1 MGVDD
6 WIAREGHVC
15 PKCKAPN
22 CERWA
27 IEQKLALAP
36 MLVVQKWWMD
46 KWNEDC
52 EFRANAC
59 PECKGKCCRDTDY
72 GNRVYHM
79 GAEVYTHWCDYCH
92 DGTVPKPDPRDEQI
106 AKLREA
112 IAAWPEVP
120 HAAKCG
126 EGEDW
131 ACNCGVARVNRARE
145 IARYVAGLGVEP

>member
-15 PKCKAPN
+15 PKCKAPD

-46 KWNEDC
+46 KANEDC

-79 GAEVYTHWCDYCH
+79 GAEVYSHWCDYCH
-92 DGTVPKPDPRDEQI
+92 DGTVPKPDPRDE
-106 AKLREA
+106 K
-112 IAAWPEVP
+112 IAALSAAITAWPASVHEQWCAIRADCP
-120 HAAKCG
+120 
-126 EGEDW
+126 
-131 ACNCGVARVNRARE
+131 CNCGCAEVNEARANAR
-145 IARYVAGLGVEP
+145 RMAGLED

>member
-6 WIAREGHVC
+6 WIAREGHIC

-27 IEQKLALAP
+27 IEQKLAVAP

-52 EFRANAC
+52 AFRANAC

-72 GNRVYHM
+72 GCRVYHM
-79 GAEVYTHWCDYCH
+79 GAEVYSHWCDYCH
-92 DGTVPKPDPRDEQI
+92 DGTMPKPDPRDEQI
-106 AKLREA
+106 AHLSAERERLIEKLKRIENLSRLAWEQVDSNPQEA
-112 IAAWPEVP
+112 KELFRMINMV
-120 HAAKCG
+120 AK
-126 EGEDW
+126 
-131 ACNCGVARVNRARE
+131 
-145 IARYVAGLGVEP
+145 